1 MKPRIWASKRPPT
14 PELFAPLSKLAE
26 ISVDGDQNLLA
37 GSTVVISG
45 QGRMFDG
52 PWMDGV
58 GPQLQ
63 LLAMP
68 GIGLDHID
76 VPAAT
81 ERGILVCNNPDAPTE
96 STAEHTVGLLLAVA
110 KRIVT
115 GDMQLRGADIS
126 RSHLRGTEV
135 LGRTLGV
142 LGYGRI
148 GRRVAEICALGL
160 KMNVLVH
167 DPYVDPDEEV
177 EQGISFTSDMDALF
191 SQADFV
197 TLHTPLSAA
206 THHLVGERQLRLM
219 KRGSYLINA
228 SRGPVLDEAAL
239 IRVLQDGHLAG
250 AGLDVFDP
258 EPPLADNPLLR
269 MSNVVLTP
277 HTAPYTEA
285 GVMAMWSG
293 VASQISQFLRGE
305 RPAFLANPEAWP
317 GRAGMKDYQA

>member
-1 MKPRIWASKRPPT
+1 MKPRIWAGKRPPT
-14 PELFAPLSKLAE
+14 AELFAPLSKLAE

-148 GRRVAEICALGL
+148 GRRVAEICALGA
-160 KMNVLVH
+160 KN
-167 DPYVDPDEEV
+167 
-177 EQGISFTSDMDALF
+177 
-191 SQADFV
+191 
-197 TLHTPLSAA
+197 
-206 THHLVGERQLRLM
+206 ERT
-219 KRGSYLINA
+219 
-228 SRGPVLDEAAL
+228 
-239 IRVLQDGHLAG
+239 G
-250 AGLDVFDP
+250 A
-258 EPPLADNPLLR
+258 
-269 MSNVVLTP
+269 
-277 HTAPYTEA
+277 
-285 GVMAMWSG
+285 
-293 VASQISQFLRGE
+293 
-305 RPAFLANPEAWP
+305 
-317 GRAGMKDYQA
+317 